1 MTDNPRIKNLR
12 DRKAKSRLGGGIDRI
27 EAQHKR
33 GRLTARERLE
43 ILLDKGSFRE
53 IDAFVLHR
61 THDFGLDERKNLGDS
76 VVTGWGTIE
85 GRLVYVFS
93 QDFTVF
99 GGSLGE
105 VHAEKI
111 CKIMDMA
118 LEKWGADHWHQRLR
132 GRPHSRRCS
141 FTGRL
146 CRYLFTQHAGLR
158 A

>member
-1 MTDNPRIKNLR
+1 MSKKSKIEQLR
-12 DRKAKSRLGGGIDRI
+12 ELKALSRQGGGPERI

-33 GRLTARERLE
+33 GRLTARERIDL
-43 ILLDKGSFRE
+43 LLDKGSFRE
-53 IDAFVLHR
+53 IDAFVTHR
-61 THDFGLDERKNLGDS
+61 TTDFGLDKQKFLSDS

-111 CKIMDMA
+111 VKLM
-118 LEKWGADHWHQRLR
+118 
-132 GRPHSRRCS
+132 
-141 FTGRL
+141 
-146 CRYLFTQHAGLR
+146 
-158 A
+158 